1 MRREDIKAIFAEA
14 TDEQLQKI
22 MSLHGADVEKY
33 KSKVTALETQAAENK
48 TAFDKLNTEFEQ
60 LKASKASAEDFK
72 TKFEQLQADIAE
84 KEKNAREE
92 KQKAE
97 REANILNR
105 YNAAA
110 VSKDGK
116 PLEWTHDAIK
126 ADYLQKFTDAIAD
139 KANEGKSDADIF
151 YALTKDDATAFKVPG
166 AQTVYAGAGGTGSR
180 GTLTK
185 ADFSKMGYKE
195 RVKLYNENQSLYETL
210 NGGNE

>member
-84 KEKNAREE
+84 KEKNDINPQQFSLLQEVPKE
-92 KQKAE
+92 FILFVPKLNSKFY
-97 REANILNR
+97 NIN
-105 YNAAA
+105 
-110 VSKDGK
+110 
-116 PLEWTHDAIK
+116 
-126 ADYLQKFTDAIAD
+126 F
-139 KANEGKSDADIF
+139 
-151 YALTKDDATAFKVPG
+151 
-166 AQTVYAGAGGTGSR
+166 AGI
-180 GTLTK
+180 L
-185 ADFSKMGYKE
+185 
-195 RVKLYNENQSLYETL
+195 
-210 NGGNE
+210 